1 MALLERNR
9 EDDLAVANGLIDDF
23 LEKYPDNASGYL
35 LRGVAKVRGK
45 HLNEAATDFAQAAV
59 YFPKQQEELSNRLG
73 VYRKRAYLNKSMEGR
88 IIVNAYRAMMSGSG
102 YFSPDFQLARLM
114 LEDGRKTEA
123 RKKIFDHFFRRRM
136 QGEWD
141 KVLDDFRFS
150 YRFLN
155 TDLFKIDDGSGN
167 TVDIAIDSAFFTNSV
182 ILKVTNTGGKPLHNV
197 TILLC
202 VRFTDMFKKDY
213 ISFPVGE
220 TLALLKPGQTVEI
233 GRRNIGEV
241 SENILGMKKK
251 FKDIIEFAAVMI
263 SDETISWIES
273 KNVGEILPEPVKEK
287 KPLHLGKAKTT
298 ADVLTEKAK
307 EVVKDAVN
315 SVIDKT
321 IDKLNK
327 PVKEKPETESKK

>member
-136 QGEWD
+136 QGNGT
-141 KVLDDFRFS
+141 RFW
-150 YRFLN
+150 
-155 TDLFKIDDGSGN
+155 
-167 TVDIAIDSAFFTNSV
+167 
-182 ILKVTNTGGKPLHNV
+182 
-197 TILLC
+197 
-202 VRFTDMFKKDY
+202 
-213 ISFPVGE
+213 
-220 TLALLKPGQTVEI
+220 
-233 GRRNIGEV
+233 
-241 SENILGMKKK
+241 
-251 FKDIIEFAAVMI
+251 MI
-263 SDETISWIES
+263 SVSPTGS
-273 KNVGEILPEPVKEK
+273 
-287 KPLHLGKAKTT
+287 
-298 ADVLTEKAK
+298 
-307 EVVKDAVN
+307 
-315 SVIDKT
+315 
-321 IDKLNK
+321 
-327 PVKEKPETESKK
+327 